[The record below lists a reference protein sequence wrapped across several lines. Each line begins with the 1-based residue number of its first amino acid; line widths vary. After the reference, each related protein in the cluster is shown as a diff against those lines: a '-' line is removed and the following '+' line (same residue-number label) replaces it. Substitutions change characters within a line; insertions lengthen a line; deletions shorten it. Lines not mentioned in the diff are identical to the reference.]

1 MEPILTLKNVTK
13 EYPGVV
19 ALDHMN
25 LEVYPGE
32 VHALMGENGAGKST
46 LIKVISGA
54 IKPNGGTIIY
64 EGNEY
69 TSMTPALSKKLGI
82 GVIYQEFNLVPDLS
96 VAENIFLGQKLTTGF
111 TINRKAYESEGK
123 RTYGQFWHRY

>member
-46 LIKVISGA
+46 LIKVVSGA
-54 IKPNGGTIIY
+54 IKPNGGTILY
-64 EGNEY
+64 EGKEY
-69 TSMTPALSKKLGI
+69 TSMTPALSKKLLFI
-82 GVIYQEFNLVPDLS
+82 RNLTLFRTFLLQK
-96 VAENIFLGQKLTTGF
+96 IFFLVK
-111 TINRKAYESEGK
+111 S
-123 RTYGQFWHRY
+123 

>member
-46 LIKVISGA
+46 LIKVVSGA
-54 IKPNGGTIIY
+54 IKPNGGTILY
-64 EGNEY
+64 ERKEY

-82 GVIYQEFNLVPDLS
+82 GVIYQEF
-96 VAENIFLGQKLTTGF
+96 
-111 TINRKAYESEGK
+111 
-123 RTYGQFWHRY
+123 

>member
-46 LIKVISGA
+46 LSKWFPEPKIKGRNLCMKKRIYIYDSG
-54 IKPNGGTIIY
+54 IVKET
-64 EGNEY
+64 GNRCY
-69 TSMTPALSKKLGI
+69 LSGI
-82 GVIYQEFNLVPDLS
+82 
-96 VAENIFLGQKLTTGF
+96 
-111 TINRKAYESEGK
+111 
-123 RTYGQFWHRY
+123 

>member
-46 LIKVISGA
+46 LIKVVSGA
-54 IKPNGGTIIY
+54 IKPNGGIILY
-64 EGNEY
+64 EGKEY
-69 TSMTPALSKKLGI
+69 DSMTPALSKKLGI

-96 VAENIFLGQKLTTGF
+96 VAENIFLGCERHVARACLECF
-111 TINRKAYESEGK
+111 C
-123 RTYGQFWHRY
+123 

>member
-46 LIKVISGA
+46 LIKVVSGA
-54 IKPNGGTIIY
+54 IKPNGGTILY
-64 EGNEY
+64 ERKEY
-69 TSMTPALSKKLGI
+69 TSMKDLYYLNRRRPELYKKLTEN
-82 GVIYQEFNLVPDLS
+82 EF
-96 VAENIFLGQKLTTGF
+96 Q
-111 TINRKAYESEGK
+111 
-123 RTYGQFWHRY
+123 